1 MDALTKQ
8 VQQLG
13 ISGSK
18 KESTAAVKTEEP
30 VLVSAVRA
38 QSFIQWLAPVLQLAQ
53 SLSNLVKYCK
63 SVALVASHQVICCLG
78 ASYYRV
84 CHATDCMEGGSPSLQ
99 G

>member
-1 MDALTKQ
+1 MTKQ

-53 SLSNLVKYCK
+53 SLSILVKYCK
-63 SVALVASHQVICCLG
+63 YIALVASNQVTSCLG
-78 ASYYRV
+78 TSHYRV
-84 CHATDCMEGGSPSLQ
+84 CRATDCMEDS
-99 G
+99 